1 MFLPPQKKKVRKRR
15 NRPQKK
21 STTETDPEVLE
32 ETWRVVSEELRAAG
46 FQVVVHHVDTRGRI
60 AASAPLC

>member
-1 MFLPPQKKKVRKRR
+1 MLWLCTVQVTSERLFLLLQKKKVRRRR

-32 ETWRVVSEELRAAG
+32 ETWKIVSEELRAAG
-46 FQVVVHHVDTRGRI
+46 FQVI
-60 AASAPLC
+60 PQC